1 MKKLPKLNTKI
12 QRDFIIGFI
21 LLILFFAGFF
31 HFFIKEQDKTIS
43 KHHIR
48 YTERADATIEALLGQ
63 ARLNNLIIA
72 KEIIP
77 LLKIENEKERNER
90 LINKFIKAENREEEA
105 GILLDNDILLAVDM
119 DGEVMARSPLI
130 KEERVKVKE
139 DGNIKDD
146 WTPSLGFKQAFENA
160 RAGNTDVR
168 KIIYNRDFLRREGY
182 DFWEADGM
190 GLTVMTPIIYEYK
203 DEGGERQKEQLGV
216 LIGITFVNE
225 NVPMV
230 LGLKTVTDVSFTAIL
245 PSGKVI
251 GSIFSPESIEKII
264 PSPEMIELA
273 EQRAIEKRAKMLSPE
288 GLVKITEMF
297 ILEDFTIEEINLTHA
312 NGTTAYYRVLYWVE
326 LDPDGNFVSL
336 RGIAM
341 EIDRYIEQ
349 KNSLV
354 QLILLIALFQ
364 LLIFYY
370 FYLILDKTV
379 SIPITSFANQL
390 KNKKED
396 QKIKIS
402 KHYQEFKELENAF
415 NASFEKIKE
424 ERSILEIKV
433 NAKTKELKDLSTNLE
448 ERVKE
453 KTRELQERLE
463 ELEKFQKITIGREKK
478 MIELKK
484 EIEELKEKLEIKKLI
499 S

>member
-1 MKKLPKLNTKI
+1 MLLYFMKKLPKINTKI
-12 QRDFIIGFI
+12 QRNFLVGFI

-43 KHHIR
+43 KHHIS
-48 YTERADATIEALLGQ
+48 YTEKADATIETLLGQ
-63 ARLNNLIIA
+63 ARLHNEMIVEKIV
-72 KEIIP
+72 K
-77 LLKIENEKERNER
+77 LLKTKDKEKIVETFMEIERKEAR
-90 LINKFIKAENREEEA
+90 A

-119 DGEVMARSPLI
+119 DGEVIARSPLI
-130 KEERVKVKE
+130 KGERVKVKE
-139 DGNIKDD
+139 GGNIKDD

-225 NVPMV
+225 NVPVV
-230 LGLKTVTDVSFTAIL
+230 LGLKAVTDVSFTAIL
-245 PSGKVI
+245 PSGEII
-251 GSIFSPESIEKII
+251 GSIFSPESIEKIS

-273 EQRAIEKRAKMLSPE
+273 EQKAIEKRAKMLSPE
-288 GLVKITEMF
+288 GLVKTTEMF

-312 NGTTAYYRVLYWVE
+312 DGTTAYYRVLYWLE

-349 KNSLV
+349 KNFLV
-354 QLILLIALFQ
+354 QLILLVILFQ
-364 LLIFYY
+364 LLIFFY
-370 FYLILDKTV
+370 FYLILNKTI
-379 SIPITSFANQL
+379 SGPITSFVNQL
-390 KNKKED
+390 KDKKED

-415 NASFEKIKE
+415 NASFEKVKDAQDV
-424 ERSILEIKV
+424 LEIKV
-433 NAKTKELKDLSTNLE
+433 KARTRQLKELSDSLE
-448 ERVKE
+448 EQVNQ
-453 KTRELQERLE
+453 KTEALQEEVNKLKRHMKVATGREL
-463 ELEKFQKITIGREKK
+463 K

-484 EIEELKEKLEIKKLI
+484 EIKSLKDKLKDR
-499 S
+499 